1 MKKHPTFR
9 LEYDEVLNRNN
20 GVRPVMLPGRG
31 ARPSKMALEFG
42 SLCVARFR
50 IIFHPV
56 EVKEVY
62 LPMEFLINE
71 KELFRIQLRARGCKS
86 KIYLANDKVYDMG
99 TVALGNFGVE
109 RVVILNREDR
119 VLQLTCMEE
128 CTDVIE
134 GEDKQ
139 RFFLKHNMKDRFIT
153 IIPRCFFIPPNE
165 QVELL
170 VRFNPPCR
178 VNTFTLPIRAYVG
191 GGESTV
197 AVVRARAANPASGI
211 AEQEAPPTLNEV
223 LPSVMEEEEGGE
235 GGGSLTAGKGKG
247 DDNPEG
253 VVESK
258 EDKAAGGVEVDQI
271 DVTLPPG
278 VAELLKRPDGTLL
291 ACTPRSYPR
300 SYPYVV

>member
-1 MKKHPTFR
+1 
-9 LEYDEVLNRNN
+9 
-20 GVRPVMLPGRG
+20 
-31 ARPSKMALEFG
+31 
-42 SLCVARFR
+42 
-50 IIFHPV
+50 
-56 EVKEVY
+56 
-62 LPMEFLINE
+62 
-71 KELFRIQLRARGCKS
+71 
-86 KIYLANDKVYDMG
+86 MG

-119 VLQLTCMEE
+119 VLQLTCMDE

-139 RFFLKHNMKDRFIT
+139 RFYLKHNMKDRYLT

-211 AEQEAPPTLNEV
+211 AEQEAPPALSEM
-223 LPSVMEEEEGGE
+223 LPLITEGEGGE
-235 GGGSLTAGKGKG
+235 GGVSTGAAEGGDSGPGEDIQGGVTDGKG
-247 DDNPEG
+247 D
-253 VVESK
+253 
-258 EDKAAGGVEVDQI
+258 KAEGGVAVDEVDLM
-271 DVTLPPG
+271 LPPG
-278 VAELLKRPDGTLL
+278 VAALLKRPDGRQQHTLEHIL
-291 ACTPRSYPR
+291 TLPPPNLSYHPLIYPTTP
-300 SYPYVV
+300 